1 MLKNHSKYIL
11 LLLVLIMTSCA
22 KRGSIT
28 GGLKDTIAPVLK
40 LSFPKNYTTDFKGTE
55 IKLTFDEFIKLK
67 DLKKQLI
74 ISPPLKNE
82 PLILPT
88 SVAKF
93 ITIKI
98 NDTLQPNTTYSFNFG
113 QSIEDN
119 NEGNALNQF
128 KYVFSTGPYIDSLAI
143 SGTVKDAYTKD
154 VESFVSVMLYDV
166 NDKFN
171 DSVVYKGT
179 PRYITNTLDSLK
191 IFKLENLKA
200 GKYLLVAMKD
210 YGSNNKF
217 NPNKDK
223 IGFKKQF
230 ITIPN
235 DTLFELKIFKE
246 VQAFKA
252 IKPIQASGNRL
263 LFPYEGKTNEIK
275 LSLKNKGA
283 DLPIIITKFPKK
295 DSLQV
300 WYKPLKTDSLS
311 LAISKEKYSK
321 SFTFKHKEQKKDSLN
336 ITAIQNGTLNF
347 REQFTLE
354 SATPLTK
361 FDNSKIKLTSK
372 DSVSLP
378 FTTKYDEFTQKLFF
392 DFKKEPL
399 QNYTIKIFPK
409 ALTDYLGN
417 VNDTLTYKLTTK
429 DLAEYGNLKVNLQN
443 VKRFPVLIEL
453 TNDKG
458 EILASQ
464 YSESNSKV
472 EFNLIEPA
480 LYSLRA
486 IYDDNKNKEWDA
498 GNYLEKRQAEEVIY
512 LSKEIDI
519 RANWDVDQVF
529 DLTIPYVPEHKK
541 KVDKNKK
548 DKNKTDRNNSDRN
561 NSDRNRGGRE
571 SSNSRY

>member
-1 MLKNHSKYIL
+1 MLKNNSKYIL
-11 LLLVLIMTSCA
+11 FLLVLIMASCA

-40 LSFPKNYTTDFKGTE
+40 SSYPKNFSTDFKGTE

-74 ISPPLKNE
+74 ISPPMKNE

-88 SVAKF
+88 SVGKY

-119 NEGNALNQF
+119 NEGNPLNQF
-128 KYVFSTGPYIDSLAI
+128 KYVFSTGAYIDSLSI
-143 SGTVKDAYTKD
+143 SGAVKDAYTKD

-166 NDKFN
+166 NDKFK
-171 DSVVYKGT
+171 DSVVYKEF

-191 IFKLENLKA
+191 TFKLENLKA

-235 DTLFELKIFKE
+235 DTVFELKIFKE
-246 VQAFKA
+246 VLPFKA
-252 IKPIQASGNRL
+252 LKPFQASDNRL
-263 LFPYEGKTNEIK
+263 VFPYEGKSDGMK
-275 LSLKNKGA
+275 LALKNKET

-295 DSLQV
+295 DSLQI
-300 WYKPLKTDSLS
+300 WYKPLKVDSLS
-311 LAISKEKYSK
+311 MAITKGKYSK
-321 SFTFKHKEQKKDSLN
+321 NFTFRIKDQKKDTLR
-336 ITAIQNGTLNF
+336 ITASQNGVLNY
-347 REQFTLE
+347 RDQFTLE

-361 FDNSKIKLTSK
+361 FDQSKIKLINK
-372 DSVSLP
+372 DSVAVD
-378 FTTKYDEFTQKLFF
+378 FKTDYDEFNQRLFF
-392 DFKKEPL
+392 DFKKEHSEK
-399 QNYTIKIFPK
+399 YTFKILPG
-409 ALTDYLGN
+409 AVTDYLGKT
-417 VNDTLTYKLTTK
+417 NDTLVYRLNTK
-429 DLAEYGNLKVNLQN
+429 ASEDYGNLKVNLQN
-443 VKRFPVLIEL
+443 VTRFPVIIQL
-453 TNDKG
+453 TNQTGDVVAT
-458 EILASQ
+458 E
-464 YSESNSKV
+464 YSDSNTKV
-472 EFNLIEPA
+472 EFKFIDAA

-486 IYDDNKNKEWDA
+486 IYDDNKNKEWDS
-498 GNYLEKRQAEEVIY
+498 GSYLEKRQAEEVVY
-512 LSKEIDI
+512 FSKEIDV

-529 DLTIPYVPEHKK
+529 DLSIPYTPEPKK
-541 KVDKNKK
+541 KEDKATKK
-548 DKNKTDRNNSDRN
+548 KSK
-561 NSDRNRGGRE
+561 
-571 SSNSRY
+571 SSF